1 MIERYMNREIK
12 AVMAEFPA
20 IEKILEEY
28 GVGCGTCSA
37 GSCQMND
44 IVTIHVLS
52 DAQET
57 ELMARLALVFEGRE
71 AEAMA
76 MKGEAKPLRILYST
90 PIQTLVDEHGLIK
103 RFIALIPSITTA
115 LDLATEEGRS
125 TMAMGIDMIRS
136 YADRF
141 HHAKEEDILFGYTDE
156 GSEMIRIMYEDHKAA
171 RAHVQAMIRGVDAR
185 DTEAVA
191 KHLIAYGALLSQ
203 HIKKE
208 DEILYPFID
217 RGLSGAQIRELILRF
232 KEADETLAVDT
243 KKYTTW
249 IEGLEK
255 SIAPEITR
263 R

>member
-12 AVMAEFPA
+12 TVIEEFPA
-20 IEKILEEY
+20 IEKILGEY
-28 GVGCGTCSA
+28 GVGCGTCTV
-37 GSCQMND
+37 GTCQVKD
-44 IVTIHVLS
+44 IVAIHVLS
-52 DAQET
+52 DTQET

-71 AEAMA
+71 EEAMA

-90 PIQTLVDEHGLIK
+90 PIQTLVDEHVLIK
-103 RFIALIPSITTA
+103 RFIALIPSITGD
-115 LDLATEEGRS
+115 LDLATEESRS

-136 YADRF
+136 YADRL

-156 GSEMIRIMYEDHKAA
+156 GAEIIQVMHEDHKAA

-185 DTEAVA
+185 DNVAVA
-191 KHLIAYGALLSQ
+191 KHLIAYGELLSQ

-232 KEADETLAVDT
+232 KEADETLAVET
-243 KKYTTW
+243 KKYKKW

-255 SIAPEITR
+255 RMPPEVSHR
-263 R
+263 